1 MKDGVVLKINGDNYK
16 FSLGERRGQ
25 IPYSETLV
33 QTLRDR
39 IGLTGKVGPTLREKI
54 GLTDPEPGLSCG
66 EGFCGRCAVLADG
79 KVIASCMT
87 LTSECGG
94 KKIVTL
100 EGLRN
105 KKNGEPDPL
114 VNTILDYQGFICR
127 FCTPGIII
135 ATKAIFNKNPH
146 PTESDI
152 QEGLAGNFC
161 RLEKECGIR
170 TQLVAH
176 LVKYSASR

>member
-1 MKDGVVLKINGDNYK
+1 MKDGVVLNINGDHYK
-16 FSLGERRGQ
+16 FSLGDRRGQ

-39 IGLTGKVGPTLREKI
+39 IGLQGKLGPTLREKI
-54 GLTDPEPGLSCG
+54 GLTDPEPPLSCG
-66 EGFCGRCAVLADG
+66 EGFCGRCAVLIDG
-79 KVIASCMT
+79 KAIASCMT

-105 KKNGEPDPL
+105 KKTGEPDPV
-114 VNTILDYQGFICR
+114 VNAVLDYPGFICR
-127 FCTPGIII
+127 FCTPGII
-135 ATKAIFNKNPH
+135 AASQSLFNQNPH
-146 PTESDI
+146 PSESEI
-152 QEGLAGNFC
+152 QAGLAGNYC
-161 RLEKECGIR
+161 RLEKICGIR

-176 LVKYSASR
+176 LAKVSASH